1 MSILVTSL
9 FPLILTGVPAA
20 QAPAPVAKPVPVV
33 ATKPAA
39 KPVVIPAIVTAPQKP
54 VIAAPSQPVGGE
66 LILAQQPVSG
76 PKPSPA
82 PTAPAADRTAIID
95 GAGKALERV
104 KTAEGAFSQVD
115 DAGGQSSGKFYI
127 SRPGKVRFEY
137 TRPEPI
143 FIVSDGVSVSIEE
156 PKRDAYDAVPL
167 SSTPL
172 HLFLRSNVDLKRDG
186 SVTKVQTT
194 GGSHFVTLKDKT
206 GEAEG
211 EMTLEFRASDFELL
225 GWRAV
230 DGAGATTRVSL
241 TGTKTNVKLKPALF
255 VVKDPADAGD
265 NRR

>member
-9 FPLILTGVPAA
+9 FPLILTGAPAA
-20 QAPAPVAKPVPVV
+20 LAPAPKPIPVV
-33 ATKPAA
+33 AVKPAA
-39 KPVVIPAIVTAPQKP
+39 KPVIVPAIVSAPQ
-54 VIAAPSQPVGGE
+54 AAPNLPVGGE

-82 PTAPAADRTAIID
+82 PTAPAADRIAIVD

-104 KTAEGAFSQVD
+104 KTAEGNFSQVD
-115 DAGGQSSGKFYI
+115 ESGGQSTGKFYI

-137 TRPEPI
+137 TKPEPM

-172 HLFLRSNVDLKRDG
+172 NLFLRSNVDLKRDG
-186 SVTKVQTT
+186 SVTKVETM
-194 GGSHFVTLKDKT
+194 GGSHFVTLKDKS

-211 EMTLEFRASDFELL
+211 EMTLEFRAADFELL

-230 DGAGATTRVSL
+230 DGAGATTRVKL
-241 TGTKTNVKLKPALF
+241 ADMKTNVKLKPALF
-255 VVKDPADAGD
+255 VVKDPADSRD
-265 NRR
+265 DRR